1 MAHFATLDSNNKV
14 IAVEVVNNAVIT
26 DSDGKE
32 QEQLGI
38 DFLISL
44 HRWEM
49 GVTYKQTSYNHNIRK
64 NYACVGGT
72 YDSSKDAFIDPRPIG
87 RDGQVWNSWV
97 LNESTC
103 RWEAPITYPTDG
115 KPYRWDEELY
125 NSYPYY
131 DSNRTGWAE
140 ILESSP

>member
-1 MAHFATLDSNNKV
+1 MAHFATIDNSTNKV
-14 IAVEVVNNAVIT
+14 IRVEVVNNAVIT

-49 GVTYKQTSYNHNIRK
+49 GVTYKQTSYNNNTRK

-87 RDGQVWNSWV
+87 KSSPFSADEVTWNSWV
-97 LNESTC
+97 LNDTTC
-103 RWEAPITYPTDG
+103 RWEPPTAYPSDG
-115 KPYRWDEELY
+115 KPYVWDE
-125 NSYPYY
+125 STT
-131 DSNRTGWAE
+131 SWAE
-140 ILESSP
+140 SKESR